1 MLNRKFASIRANVKI
16 DKRNS
21 VTPSANQRMSQSQS
35 MDMQSNYLRNQSVNN
50 NILLNMSK
58 EAAAR
63 SMSHDRRVLDFDP
76 SPLSTPVRS
85 PIMKAT
91 PPHPYVNLM
100 HQQQNFNN
108 VSPYQLQYQ
117 SHIPMANQ
125 FAPDGM
131 SQSFNQNSA
140 PGTPVLTHYT
150 AAQIYMRPKVAANA
164 YGQLTSSVPSLNSKK
179 PPPPEVP
186 KRLSSSISVGSTSS
200 LKKTNGLSRSS
211 EFSLLNL
218 CVLTQTFNFR

>member
-16 DKRNS
+16 DKRVS
-21 VTPSANQRMSQSQS
+21 VTPSTNQRMSQSQS
-35 MDMQSNYLRNQSVNN
+35 MDMQSSYLRNQSVNN
-50 NILLNMSK
+50 NFLLNMK
-58 EAAAR
+58 EVAAR
-63 SMSHDRRVLDFDP
+63 ATLNDRRVLEFDP

-85 PIMKAT
+85 PMKVT

-100 HQQQNFNN
+100 HQQQQCFNN

-131 SQSFNQNSA
+131 TQSFHQNSA

-164 YGQLTSSVPSLNSKK
+164 YGQLASPVPSLNSKK

-186 KRLSSSISVGSTSS
+186 KRLSSTISVGSTSS

-211 EFSLLNL
+211 KFNL
-218 CVLTQTFNFR
+218 PALC